1 MSRSEKGV
9 SKFKEGFNCS
19 QSVLFSYADRLGI
32 SEDNALKIMTGFGA
46 GMGRR
51 QEICGAVSG
60 GIAVLSM
67 LYGRTGSDDKQKTD
81 ETYDKTRKL
90 IEAFI
95 SNYGTVNC
103 LSLLGGCRL
112 LSEEG
117 QQRFKDENMIKHC
130 YDFVRFV
137 IEHLENEIKEDR

>member
-1 MSRSEKGV
+1 MSRSEIGV
-9 SKFKEGFNCS
+9 NKFKEGFNCS
-19 QSVLFSYADRLGI
+19 QSVLFSFADRLGI

-67 LYGRTGSDDKQKTD
+67 LYGRTGSDDKQKSE

-95 SNYGTVNC
+95 SNYGTVN
-103 LSLLGGCRL
+103 
-112 LSEEG
+112 
-117 QQRFKDENMIKHC
+117 
-130 YDFVRFV
+130 
-137 IEHLENEIKEDR
+137 